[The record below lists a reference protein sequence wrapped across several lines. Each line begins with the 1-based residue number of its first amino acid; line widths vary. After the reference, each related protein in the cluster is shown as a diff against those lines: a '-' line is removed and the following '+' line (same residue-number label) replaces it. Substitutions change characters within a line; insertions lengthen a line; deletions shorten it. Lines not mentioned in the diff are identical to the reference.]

1 MDHHGNDIESPRTGE
16 TDAGAKTLAKFD
28 DMMTQ
33 DIQFMDQKD
42 DDGEFMHRNDL
53 NSTQTNAL
61 LNIEDNQFNLI
72 LQQVYYSPKCSYFY
86 VTLLFFSFVLILVTI
101 FDGFK
106 VTKSPLFI
114 VLETLLNVLIGAD
127 FILRLKLVGREAF
140 FTNP

>member
-16 TDAGAKTLAKFD
+16 TDVGAKTLAKFD

-42 DDGEFMHRNDL
+42 DDGEFMQRNDL

-72 LQQVYYSPKCSYFY
+72 L
-86 VTLLFFSFVLILVTI
+86 
-101 FDGFK
+101 
-106 VTKSPLFI
+106 
-114 VLETLLNVLIGAD
+114 
-127 FILRLKLVGREAF
+127 
-140 FTNP
+140 